1 MSFATDYFMAL
12 AKATRLFLVAC
23 VHYNYKWITNSVV
36 DYQISSSVSKA
47 FTRVVQH
54 TFVKTLIKI
63 VANITTT
70 NKKHFFSFQGN
81 VEVVINKELMAIN
94 KENKHVV
101 VQDTTQTI
109 LLFDVTSY
117 LWVITNH
124 LGWNSIW
131 SLLFSSILVYQ
142 SIHIFVLQKSIV
154 KSGCT
159 FIEK

>member
-1 MSFATDYFMAL
+1 
-12 AKATRLFLVAC
+12 
-23 VHYNYKWITNSVV
+23 
-36 DYQISSSVSKA
+36 
-47 FTRVVQH
+47 
-54 TFVKTLIKI
+54 
-63 VANITTT
+63 
-70 NKKHFFSFQGN
+70 
-81 VEVVINKELMAIN
+81 
-94 KENKHVV
+94 VV

-109 LLFDVTSY
+109 LLFDVTSH